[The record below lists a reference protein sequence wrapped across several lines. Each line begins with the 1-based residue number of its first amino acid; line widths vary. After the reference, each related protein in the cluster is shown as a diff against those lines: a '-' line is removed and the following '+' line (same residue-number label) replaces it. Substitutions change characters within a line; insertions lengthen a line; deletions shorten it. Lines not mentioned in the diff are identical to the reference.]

1 MLTDRKY
8 HDRLNDQV
16 VQLQIVINIVHNYQ
30 NVCILFYNKWM
41 LAKIWRLLTK
51 EIYYQEPLLTQ
62 EF

>member
-8 HDRLNDQV
+8 HERLNEQV
-16 VQLQIVINIVHNYQ
+16 VQLQIVMNIVHNYQ
-30 NVCILFYNKWM
+30 NVCILFNKWM

-51 EIYYQEPLLTQ
+51 GIYHHELLLTE